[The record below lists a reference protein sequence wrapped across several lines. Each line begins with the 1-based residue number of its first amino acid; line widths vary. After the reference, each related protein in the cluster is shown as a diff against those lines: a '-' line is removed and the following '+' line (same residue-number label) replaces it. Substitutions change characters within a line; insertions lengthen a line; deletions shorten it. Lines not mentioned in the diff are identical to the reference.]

1 MYSTYANPNHFTTPI
16 SMSDFEILA
25 EIEKGEYGCVRKA
38 IYKKTGKIYSI
49 KNTNQSYFFNSN
61 EREIDFLREIK
72 ILYDLTQRNHPHI
85 IKLFANFDDMQ
96 NRYLVFEFFD
106 GTSLET
112 LRGFQNLYIDEELF
126 IHILT
131 QLL

>member
-1 MYSTYANPNHFTTPI
+1 MRSTYANPTHFTFPI
-16 SMSDFEILA
+16 SMSDFEIIQNLG
-25 EIEKGEYGCVRKA
+25 KGQHGCVRKA
-38 IYKKTGKIYSI
+38 MYKKTGKIYAI
-49 KNTNQSYFFNSN
+49 KNMHQSYFLNSQ
-61 EREIDFLREIK
+61 EREINFLREIK

-112 LRGFQNLYIDEELF
+112 LRGFQKMKNYLSIF
-126 IHILT
+126 
-131 QLL
+131 